1 MRLNGIQLVLKHIVW
16 WR

>member
-1 MRLNGIQLVLKHIVW
+1 MRLNGMQLVLKHIVW